1 MKVKFSFRWTLPLS
15 PSTCRALPPQSF
27 LSLPLQFPCSFSPNY
42 GAMLLSLLT
51 SPWMAWLSQLGPDC
65 SLFQW
70 LSPKLAG
77 VRAFIGKVLKCFFI
91 RFQTWSHTVN
101 FILCSWSYDL
111 CVLPTINAWY
121 KIWLSWEEREVQ
133 WHCGIKL
140 PAPPTILCTQ
150 DRSGSLFSK
159 DVCFPCLTQC

>member
-1 MKVKFSFRWTLPLS
+1 MKIKFSFSLNSAMVT
-15 PSTCRALPPQSF
+15 STCRVLPPQVFPVSSTAV
-27 LSLPLQFPCSFSPNY
+27 SLLFSLNY
-42 GAMLLSLLT
+42 GVMLLSLLT

-70 LSPKLAG
+70 LSPMLG
-77 VRAFIGKVLKCFFI
+77 VRAFIGKVLKCFFL
-91 RFQTWSHTVN
+91 RVQTWSHTVN

-121 KIWLSWEEREVQ
+121 KIWLSWEERGVQ